1 METRFI
7 ESLIAIV
14 ENGSIAGA
22 ARSQGLTPA
31 AINQR
36 VRVLEME
43 FQTPLFQRA
52 GKTVLPTEECLRLLP
67 HAKELVEN
75 ASLLRNHMD
84 ETGLTVELKIGI
96 ISTAMASLVPDTLA
110 SLKALAPNITVDII
124 PGTSTFLY
132 DLLDRGDLDV
142 AVLINPPFNYS
153 KKITG
158 LLLRSESL
166 MFAGSKN
173 QNLSINEA
181 LQSQPYIRYGSNSW
195 GGQLADQYLRHHGI
209 SPEVF
214 CTIDDME
221 TSARMVA
228 SGLGVSLLPNWCGRE
243 QVAYDLSWCTIEDTT
258 YNRDIVIMRQQGTG
272 KEKALTVFEKA
283 LINTHQKFR

>member
-1 METRFI
+1 LETRFI

-22 ARSQGLTPA
+22 ARAQGLTPA

-36 VRVLEME
+36 VRALEME

-75 ASLLRNHMD
+75 ASLLRNHLD

-110 SLKALAPNITVDII
+110 SLKVLAPNITVDII

-158 LLLRSESL
+158 HLLRSETL

-221 TSARMVA
+221 TSARMVT

-243 QVAYDLSWCTIEDTT
+243 QVAYDLSWSTIEDTT